1 MPFKPGQTGNP
12 GGRPKVDVRVTE
24 LARAH
29 TEKAIQT
36 LVNALD
42 NERTAVAAATA
53 LLDRGWGKAAQA
65 ITGADGGALVT
76 ESRVTYDLSNL
87 NDAELAQITSL
98 AEKVNAL
105 APPN

>member
-1 MPFKPGQTGNP
+1 MPFQPGKSGNP
-12 GGRPKVDVRVTE
+12 SGRPKVDTRVTD

-36 LVNALD
+36 LVAALD

-65 ITGADGGALVT
+65 ITGADGGAILT
-76 ESRVTYDLSNL
+76 ESRVSYDLSAL
-87 NDAELAQITSL
+87 DDLELSQLTAL
-98 AEKVNAL
+98 AEKVNAGTP
-105 APPN
+105 AN